1 MYGPEAFA
9 DPPITPAE
17 QRMAPKDRVFLAA
30 LVTGVIVTVT
40 LPVVFLTCMAVFE
53 TVDLGSFLV
62 VWAVFGIA
70 TVWLAVARYRTAS
83 GDDDDG
89 DKADAERD
97 DLSKND
103 GGPP

>member
-17 QRMAPKDRVFLAA
+17 QRVAQKDRVFLAA

-40 LPVVFLTCMAVFE
+40 LPVVLLACLAVFE

-70 TVWLAVARYRTAS
+70 TVWLAVARHRAAT
-83 GDDDDG
+83 GDDEELEDAAATDTGDD
-89 DKADAERD
+89 R
-97 DLSKND
+97 
-103 GGPP
+103 GPV